1 MNNNSILKKIM
12 IGQSLKH
19 FESKEIFELGGL
31 KLSSSQIKAFMA
43 GSQNKNY
50 EKLSDEQLEGFL
62 NGLIIFSRGE
72 RENPEMVPRAIES
85 YILGL
90 MQAGHSDTL
99 DEISCLIEDAKDG
112 ITQGCDNDDSE
123 QLDN

>member
-1 MNNNSILKKIM
+1 MNNNAILKKI
-12 IGQSLKH
+12 IISQSLKH
-19 FESKEIFELGGL
+19 FESKEIFEMGGL

-43 GSQNKNY
+43 GSQNKNF
-50 EKLSDEQLEGFL
+50 EKLSAEQLEAFL

-72 RENPEMVPRAIES
+72 RENPDMVPRAIEG

-99 DEISCLIEDAKDG
+99 DELTCLIDDAKDG
-112 ITQGCDNDDSE
+112 IVQGCNNAED
-123 QLDN
+123 

>member
-1 MNNNSILKKIM
+1 MNNNSILKKI
-12 IGQSLKH
+12 IISQNLKH

-50 EKLSDEQLEGFL
+50 EKLSDEQLEAFL

-72 RENPEMVPRAIES
+72 RDNADMIPRAIES

-90 MQAGHSDTL
+90 MQAGQSDIL
-99 DEISCLIEDAKDG
+99 EELLCLIEDAKDG
-112 ITQGCDNDDSE
+112 IVQGCNDE
-123 QLDN
+123 TTA

>member
-12 IGQSLKH
+12 ISQSLKH
-19 FESKEIFELGGL
+19 FESKEIFEMGGL

-50 EKLSDEQLEGFL
+50 EKLSDEQLEAFL

-72 RENPEMVPRAIES
+72 RENPEMVPRAIEN

-90 MQAGHSDTL
+90 MQAGHRDTL
-99 DEISCLIEDAKDG
+99 EEISCLIEDAKDG
-112 ITQGCDNDDSE
+112 IVQGCD
-123 QLDN
+123 DNKT

>member
-1 MNNNSILKKIM
+1 MNNNAILKKI
-12 IGQSLKH
+12 IISQSLKH

-43 GSQNKNY
+43 GSQNKNF
-50 EKLSDEQLEGFL
+50 EKLSAEQLEAFL

-72 RENPEMVPRAIES
+72 RENPDMVPRAIET

-99 DEISCLIEDAKDG
+99 DELSCLIEDAKDG
-112 ITQGCDNDDSE
+112 IVQGCDHADTE
-123 QLDN
+123 QVE

>member
-1 MNNNSILKKIM
+1 MNNNTILKKVM
-12 IGQSLKH
+12 ISQTLKH
-19 FESKEIFELGGL
+19 FESKEVFEMGGL

-50 EKLSDEQLEGFL
+50 EPLSDEQLEAFL

-72 RENPEMVPRAIES
+72 RENPDMVPRVIEN

-99 DEISCLIEDAKDG
+99 DELSSLIKDAKDG
-112 ITQGCDNDDSE
+112 IVQGCDHADS
-123 QLDN
+123 